1 MCSQG
6 RGGSRKGGAAR
17 RDVIDDQHTRHGPPE
32 GTEPRAGV
40 TRRARTARLG
50 RARKPGE
57 HRPRRPV
64 ERLRERTRQQ
74 GRRIEPAGP
83 VPARGG
89 GRPGNSVR
97 AFEAGIASCCRHRRR
112 EPRDRR
118 PGLAVLHP
126 RHELP
131 ARRLRTRTAPP
142 TRQPRAEVAP
152 APGRR
157 AAARNRR
164 TTARPR
170 ACSRDSAPETPTSRP
185 PATPPRRYGPGV
197 TLSQRRV
204 LSVKSQLPPRARQPP
219 GFRSRPARSALRA
232 HSRGH
237 AAPPATH
244 GRPPPG

>member
-1 MCSQG
+1 MGNPQRGTAPRCSCGRDRDDGPDAMCSQG
-6 RGGSRKGGAAR
+6 RGGSREGGAAR

-32 GTEPRAGV
+32 GTEPRAAV

-89 GRPGNSVR
+89 GRPGDGVR
-97 AFEAGIASCCRHRRR
+97 AFDAGIASCCRHRRR

-118 PGLAVLHP
+118 PGIAVLHP

-131 ARRLRTRTAPP
+131 RDAFVRERRHPRVNPGRRWHPRRGAE
-142 TRQPRAEVAP
+142 QPRAIGAQRLARAP
-152 APGRR
+152 AAG
-157 AAARNRR
+157 
-164 TTARPR
+164 TARRKHQPHEIVQHPR
-170 ACSRDSAPETPTSRP
+170 D
-185 PATPPRRYGPGV
+185 ATDPV
-197 TLSQRRV
+197 
-204 LSVKSQLPPRARQPP
+204 
-219 GFRSRPARSALRA
+219 
-232 HSRGH
+232 
-237 AAPPATH
+237 
-244 GRPPPG
+244 